1 MGPGTHGAGQTPAK
15 AQPETGLQRLGD
27 GRAMPLAGSD
37 NQGVPVASG
46 EQDAPRDVGGGRGR
60 SVLGC
65 CSCWEQ
71 LLTCMSFLLGSP
83 WLGVLLD
90 GTFPALWLGF
100 FLLLTMCLSM
110 SVWEGSS
117 VCAWRGA
124 GAGSTQG
131 ERPWGGG
138 QAAHCA
144 CP

>member
-71 LLTCMSFLLGSP
+71 LLTCVSFLLGSP
-83 WLGVLLD
+83 WLGVLLA

-100 FLLLTMCLSM
+100 FFCS
-110 SVWEGSS
+110 
-117 VCAWRGA
+117 
-124 GAGSTQG
+124 
-131 ERPWGGG
+131 
-138 QAAHCA
+138 
-144 CP
+144 

>member
-27 GRAMPLAGSD
+27 GRAMPLARSD

-71 LLTCMSFLLGSP
+71 LLTCVSFLLGNP
-83 WLGVLLD
+83 WLGVLLA
-90 GTFPALWLGF
+90 GTFPAMWLGF

-110 SVWEGSS
+110 SVWEGGS
-117 VCAWRGA
+117 VRAWRGA
-124 GAGSTQG
+124 GAGNTQG